1 MQHIGKSTAAIAAA
15 ALTLALA
22 GTTLTSPASADGGI
36 KCAGINS
43 CKGNSE
49 CKTASSSC
57 NGLNSC
63 KGKGWVSTSTAKE
76 CKKKGGKVIS

>member
-22 GTTLTSPASADGGI
+22 GSSLTTPASAEGGI
-36 KCAGINS
+36 KCAGINA
-43 CKGNSE
+43 CKGHSE
-49 CKTASSSC
+49 CQTASSSC

-63 KGKGWVSTSTAKE
+63 KGKGWVSTHTAKE
-76 CKKKGGKVIS
+76 CKAKGGKVIE

>member
-22 GTTLTSPASADGGI
+22 GNAMTTPASAAGGV

-43 CKGNSE
+43 CKG
-49 CKTASSSC
+49 TSSC
-57 NGLNSC
+57 QTANSACKGLNSC
-63 KGKGWVSTSTAKE
+63 KGKGWITARSAKA
-76 CKKKGGKVIS
+76 CKAKGGKVI